1 MRLNRSRWFVLL
13 AGLGVV
19 ALVVLGVVVLRA
31 RRQPTSAG
39 EIVLSTVASQE
50 AGIQQLQAGQIDLFA
65 ETVSNPQLF
74 KTVRGDPKLAYNLA
88 WGTYV
93 ELTFNPVLNFK
104 DGRLNPFGDPQIREA
119 INWLIDRNYIAQE
132 IYGGL
137 ATPKWLPLSSAFPD
151 YARYVDT
158 ARALERQY
166 AHNPDKAKQAI
177 AERMK
182 ALGATQGPDGKW
194 QYNGQPITVIFIIRT
209 EDERKAIGDYV
220 AGLLE
225 QVGFTVDRQYKTRK
239 EASPIWLRSDPAEGK
254 WHVYTG
260 GWINTA
266 VSRDD
271 STVFAD
277 FYTPQSAALGG
288 TPLASAYK
296 PSPEFLD
303 VATKLQ
309 NRQYRTMEERGE
321 LFRRAMELALKDS
334 VRVWLADQ

>member
-13 AGLGVV
+13 AGRGVV

-151 YARYVDT
+151 YAR
-158 ARALERQY
+158 
-166 AHNPDKAKQAI
+166 
-177 AERMK
+177 
-182 ALGATQGPDGKW
+182 
-194 QYNGQPITVIFIIRT
+194 
-209 EDERKAIGDYV
+209 
-220 AGLLE
+220 
-225 QVGFTVDRQYKTRK
+225 
-239 EASPIWLRSDPAEGK
+239 
-254 WHVYTG
+254 
-260 GWINTA
+260 
-266 VSRDD
+266 
-271 STVFAD
+271 
-277 FYTPQSAALGG
+277 
-288 TPLASAYK
+288 
-296 PSPEFLD
+296 
-303 VATKLQ
+303 
-309 NRQYRTMEERGE
+309 
-321 LFRRAMELALKDS
+321 
-334 VRVWLADQ
+334 